1 MTDPDGGRR
10 VGRPAGRP
18 AGRRAVATVLLTA
31 GLFHPAA
38 GGAVARPALS
48 ASPVAQTLQA
58 PERYAVVVH
67 PSTPASEVTLAQ
79 LRRIFRGEQ
88 QYWSGR
94 ERVVLFV
101 QAPGTSE
108 RAAILRRV
116 YDMDEG
122 EFKRYWIGK
131 TFRDEVTSG
140 PKIVSTSALARRLA
154 ATVPGG
160 VAVIPA
166 EAVDGS
172 VRVLRVEG
180 RLPDDAAYP
189 LVDGGH

>member
-10 VGRPAGRP
+10 IGRP
-18 AGRRAVATVLLTA
+18 AGRRVVATVLLTA

-38 GGAVARPALS
+38 GGAVARPAGP
-48 ASPVAQTLQA
+48 APAVEQTVQTVQA

-67 PSTPASEVTLAQ
+67 PTTPANEVTLAQ

-166 EAVDGS
+166 EDVDAS